1 MVQYGFEII
10 FRSQFSNLLPI
21 LILALGIDD
30 SLHALHRYKEE
41 RKMVKQVIRLLMNRL
56 PEWEG
61 LFSLLQQLPLLR
73 S

>member
-1 MVQYGFEII
+1 MILGKKIGFEII

-41 RKMVKQVIRLLMNRL
+41 RRNGEGLEKSAEIAVKKVGKKKIVKINRL
-56 PEWEG
+56 
-61 LFSLLQQLPLLR
+61 
-73 S
+73 